1 MKTVIS
7 SILLLFSMNQ
17 AIAASFGPG
26 DSVRSHLPNLIDRV
40 RSCSV
45 LPFSYRDGVKV
56 FHALT
61 SHCPE
66 VKVMGPGLAKVK
78 VAAHQYQVSLVEAE
92 DSDGD
97 FYHVQITDLAS
108 RDSIQLQN
116 IAAYGDVLLGVLSGD
131 TRGIVQV
138 PVDNS
143 QIEILDINLLHGVY

>member
-7 SILLLFSMNQ
+7 SIFLIFSMNQ
-17 AIAASFGPG
+17 ALAASFGPG

-45 LPFSYRDGVKV
+45 LPYSLRDGVKV

-78 VAAHQYQVSLVEAE
+78 VAAHSYQVALVESE

-108 RDSIQLQN
+108 RDAIQMN
-116 IAAYGDVLLGVLSGD
+116 NVAAYGDVLLGVLGGD
-131 TRGIVQV
+131 TRGIVQM
-138 PVDNS
+138 PIESS
-143 QIEILDINLLHGVY
+143 QIAILDINLLHSTY